1 MQPKKVKKEKAAIS
15 HQKITEDNTHNFK
28 YASTNMLFTS
38 HQNCDDNT
46 QINFVTKSMK
56 KEEIKYEPKN
66 IDIDESN
73 NSNNNENT
81 SSNKEEK
88 RFNSSQESQGNTNN
102 SSNEKKKEEIK
113 EKKFTKFNISKN
125 YYINKKRDNFQ
136 KNEID
141 FFHKKKKPKKEIKE
155 KHKEYKK
162 NDKRYNFDQGITTT
176 SIFNSIENDKNNYD
190 ITKNTMKQTENKFEV
205 FNLEDNKNNINNVI
219 HLNDNNE
226 NKHIINKI
234 NNIINNNNQNNN
246 NVIISSIQ
254 KEEYKTFNKV
264 YKNYNQVTNKSYNNT
279 DKNNYVKSKSCEKY
293 SGNKF
298 NVCKLFK
305 TITLDE
311 DKDNLPN
318 VRAISPVYNN
328 PLKKFDKLVWTEAE
342 KYEVLQSIKTFSIFE
357 IESQANEINYINNN
371 LVIKNI
377 RNIRENVDN
386 KEDMDNIENI
396 VSKIKEEKEKE
407 NSKFKELL
415 IDEEK
420 PSEIKIEEDSLRK
433 IEEIKIEEVIPKKIE
448 EIKLSEDTPKKMKND
463 DDKSIRTHKINLDGG
478 SKRRKKNNDID
489 IKRSKKFL
497 RNKEIDI
504 IEEEIEVSKD
514 EKKKKK
520 YLDKNP
526 IINIT
531 EEKFIINDKEKDYDK
546 IKRKS
551 NSIMSIREDISKLN
565 TGKLNINN
573 GVINIGDINEDND
586 VEMIKFKNSENQNPK
601 KDKLF
606 VLNNEKG
613 NNFSNSEFTIN
624 NENNSNKDNI
634 NNINIKNFVEKD
646 KINCVSND
654 INLMN
659 NINNNINNE
668 SNSINIFKNNE
679 SNSINIFKNMNNENI
694 SYNIGN
700 NLSSI
705 PNYNVSS
712 EENINMFKNNNN
724 AFVSN
729 ENSLF
734 HNSNITGNNDNI
746 LNNFDKIFKT
756 DFNNNSSNE
765 KSKENQNNM
774 PNYNNY
780 IINNNNKDNIQNNI
794 IIKEEEVKNNNK
806 NIILNIDYNKQ
817 NKEELNNNI
826 SSSSI
831 IENDKNDKK
840 IVINVDKV
848 VKQNIEVKL
857 EPNTNKKINNEIIAS
872 DKKEEQKIIEDIDI
886 KDCSREESNIIS
898 LNNVS
903 ESSHH
908 RISLGKP
915 SKSKSQSKS
924 EKSIVSNTENKEKQ
938 DDDEEEEEVI
948 PPPKPNDFLP
958 CREKEQEIIYKYIKT
973 GLYTKG
979 NYSSLYISGMPGTGK
994 TDSVNRV
1001 IEILEKQYENC
1012 SKKKKKFQTI
1022 YINGIDYLLPKK
1034 VFKSIYDKIFSKK
1047 KKILAIIKSLDEF
1060 FKNRNYFNSSPYL
1073 KDPTNSHIILVLDE
1087 VDLLIDKSQTLLYNI
1102 FNWTTYPQSK
1112 LIVLS
1117 ISNTLDLPNR
1127 LLTKVQ
1133 SRMGNNKIMFK
1144 PYTKDEL
1151 HKIILSRG
1159 IDINTYSEDAL
1170 KLSSMKVAAVNGD
1183 LRRIIQILNKSKE
1196 IYEQE
1201 KKDFPN
1207 ASNQDLITKYHILKA
1222 CEELFDSKI
1231 TKVLRMLQVSEKII
1245 LAALLTKIKDNNE
1258 SKINVGE
1265 IFEKKDK
1272 FLEKYNENC
1281 SLELSISWNEFQ
1293 RIIYNLLRLKIISFI
1308 DGQRDNFI
1316 DNYVIIK
1323 FYSDEFMAA
1332 CDGNESM
1339 KPVIDLINNLMGNY
1353 NSN

>member
-1 MQPKKVKKEKAAIS
+1 
-15 HQKITEDNTHNFK
+15 
-28 YASTNMLFTS
+28 
-38 HQNCDDNT
+38 
-46 QINFVTKSMK
+46 
-56 KEEIKYEPKN
+56 
-66 IDIDESN
+66 
-73 NSNNNENT
+73 
-81 SSNKEEK
+81 
-88 RFNSSQESQGNTNN
+88 
-102 SSNEKKKEEIK
+102 
-113 EKKFTKFNISKN
+113 
-125 YYINKKRDNFQ
+125 
-136 KNEID
+136 
-141 FFHKKKKPKKEIKE
+141 
-155 KHKEYKK
+155 
-162 NDKRYNFDQGITTT
+162 
-176 SIFNSIENDKNNYD
+176 
-190 ITKNTMKQTENKFEV
+190 MKQTENKFEV

-433 IEEIKIEEVIPKKIE
+433 IEEIKIEEEIPKKIE

-857 EPNTNKKINNEIIAS
+857 EPNTNKKINNEIIVS

-1012 SKKKKKFQTI
+1012 SKKKKKFKKI
-1022 YINGIDYLLPKK
+1022 YINGIDYLFPKK
-1034 VFKSIYDKIFSKK
+1034 IFKSIYDKIFSKK

>member
-125 YYINKKRDNFQ
+125 YINKKRDNFQ
-136 KNEID
+136 KNDID

-433 IEEIKIEEVIPKKIE
+433 IEEIKIEEEIPKKIE

-659 NINNNINNE
+659 NINNNI
-668 SNSINIFKNNE
+668 NNE

>member
-125 YYINKKRDNFQ
+125 YINKKRDNFQ

-433 IEEIKIEEVIPKKIE
+433 IEEIKIEEEIPKKIE

-659 NINNNINNE
+659 NINNNI
-668 SNSINIFKNNE
+668 NNE

>member
-1 MQPKKVKKEKAAIS
+1 M
-15 HQKITEDNTHNFK
+15 
-28 YASTNMLFTS
+28 
-38 HQNCDDNT
+38 
-46 QINFVTKSMK
+46 
-56 KEEIKYEPKN
+56 
-66 IDIDESN
+66 
-73 NSNNNENT
+73 
-81 SSNKEEK
+81 
-88 RFNSSQESQGNTNN
+88 
-102 SSNEKKKEEIK
+102 
-113 EKKFTKFNISKN
+113 
-125 YYINKKRDNFQ
+125 
-136 KNEID
+136 
-141 FFHKKKKPKKEIKE
+141 
-155 KHKEYKK
+155 
-162 NDKRYNFDQGITTT
+162 
-176 SIFNSIENDKNNYD
+176 
-190 ITKNTMKQTENKFEV
+190 
-205 FNLEDNKNNINNVI
+205 
-219 HLNDNNE
+219 
-226 NKHIINKI
+226 
-234 NNIINNNNQNNN
+234 
-246 NVIISSIQ
+246 
-254 KEEYKTFNKV
+254 
-264 YKNYNQVTNKSYNNT
+264 
-279 DKNNYVKSKSCEKY
+279 
-293 SGNKF
+293 
-298 NVCKLFK
+298 
-305 TITLDE
+305 
-311 DKDNLPN
+311 
-318 VRAISPVYNN
+318 
-328 PLKKFDKLVWTEAE
+328 
-342 KYEVLQSIKTFSIFE
+342 
-357 IESQANEINYINNN
+357 
-371 LVIKNI
+371 
-377 RNIRENVDN
+377 
-386 KEDMDNIENI
+386 
-396 VSKIKEEKEKE
+396 
-407 NSKFKELL
+407 
-415 IDEEK
+415 
-420 PSEIKIEEDSLRK
+420 
-433 IEEIKIEEVIPKKIE
+433 
-448 EIKLSEDTPKKMKND
+448 
-463 DDKSIRTHKINLDGG
+463 
-478 SKRRKKNNDID
+478 
-489 IKRSKKFL
+489 
-497 RNKEIDI
+497 
-504 IEEEIEVSKD
+504 
-514 EKKKKK
+514 
-520 YLDKNP
+520 
-526 IINIT
+526 
-531 EEKFIINDKEKDYDK
+531 
-546 IKRKS
+546 
-551 NSIMSIREDISKLN
+551 
-565 TGKLNINN
+565 
-573 GVINIGDINEDND
+573 
-586 VEMIKFKNSENQNPK
+586 
-601 KDKLF
+601 
-606 VLNNEKG
+606 
-613 NNFSNSEFTIN
+613 
-624 NENNSNKDNI
+624 
-634 NNINIKNFVEKD
+634 
-646 KINCVSND
+646 
-654 INLMN
+654 
-659 NINNNINNE
+659 
-668 SNSINIFKNNE
+668 
-679 SNSINIFKNMNNENI
+679 
-694 SYNIGN
+694 
-700 NLSSI
+700 
-705 PNYNVSS
+705 
-712 EENINMFKNNNN
+712 
-724 AFVSN
+724 
-729 ENSLF
+729 
-734 HNSNITGNNDNI
+734 
-746 LNNFDKIFKT
+746 
-756 DFNNNSSNE
+756 
-765 KSKENQNNM
+765 
-774 PNYNNY
+774 
-780 IINNNNKDNIQNNI
+780 
-794 IIKEEEVKNNNK
+794 
-806 NIILNIDYNKQ
+806 
-817 NKEELNNNI
+817 
-826 SSSSI
+826 
-831 IENDKNDKK
+831 ENDKNDKK
-840 IVINVDKV
+840 DIINVDKV

-857 EPNTNKKINNEIIAS
+857 EPNIDKKINNEIIVDA
-872 DKKEEQKIIEDIDI
+872 KKEEQKIIEDIEI

-924 EKSIVSNTENKEKQ
+924 EKSIASNTENKEKE

-948 PPPKPNDFLP
+948 PPPKPTDFLP

-1001 IEILEKQYENC
+1001 IEILEKQYEKT

-1060 FKNRNYFNSSPYL
+1060 FKNRNFFNSSPYL